1 LNIEDLRY
9 PTEKVFQKMKKINI
23 NFGPKLETDNQ
34 LQEAIETN
42 LPSDLVERINNYRE
56 ISSVKK
62 LIKIDDIQ
70 EKLSFNDIST
80 IEKILG
86 EQGFSTKK
94 IYEFLNITKETFK
107 RMSVRGSEKT
117 LIPEI
122 NIKKPLFKKRNQ
134 KIKKIKKIEEMKEI
148 EEIEEI
154 DMKDGIKKILDN
166 QKILLDLLLEKNKET
181 IEKEKKERK
190 EQEIEELFEEFPNVN
205 SPHSVRFNDWILAEL
220 QRIARKK
227 SWSTQSALNKA
238 CLFFIHHYQEDCE
251 DEDED
256 EDKDQK

>member
-1 LNIEDLRY
+1 
-9 PTEKVFQKMKKINI
+9 MK
-23 NFGPKLETDNQ
+23 TDNQ

-56 ISSVKK
+56 ISLVKK

-107 RMSVRGSEKT
+107 RMSVRGREET

-122 NIKKPLFKKRNQ
+122 NIKKPLFKKSNQ
-134 KIKKIKKIEEMKEI
+134 KMKEI

-154 DMKDGIKKILDN
+154 EEINIKDGTKNLSDKLDLLN
-166 QKILLDLLLEKNKET
+166 HKLDLLLEKNKET

-238 CLFFIHHYQEDCE
+238 CLFFIHYYQEDCD

-256 EDKDQK
+256 QDDNEDQDKDKNDDQDQK

>member
-1 LNIEDLRY
+1 
-9 PTEKVFQKMKKINI
+9 MK
-23 NFGPKLETDNQ
+23 TDNQ

-117 LIPEI
+117 LIPDI
-122 NIKKPLFKKRNQ
+122 NIKKPLFKKSNQ
-134 KIKKIKKIEEMKEI
+134 KIKEIKKIEEMK
-148 EEIEEI
+148 
-154 DMKDGIKKILDN
+154 
-166 QKILLDLLLEKNKET
+166 
-181 IEKEKKERK
+181 
-190 EQEIEELFEEFPNVN
+190 EIEELFEEFPNVN

-256 EDKDQK
+256 QK

>member
-1 LNIEDLRY
+1 MNIEDLRY

-23 NFGPKLETDNQ
+23 DFGPKLETDNQ
-34 LQEAIETN
+34 LQKAIETN
-42 LPSDLVERINNYRE
+42 LPSDLVEKINNYRE

-122 NIKKPLFKKRNQ
+122 NIKKPLFKKSNQ
-134 KIKKIKKIEEMKEI
+134 KI

-227 SWSTQSALNKA
+227 NWSTQSALNKA
-238 CLFFIHHYQEDCE
+238 CLFFIHHYQEDC
-251 DEDED
+251 DDQD
-256 EDKDQK
+256 QDQK